1 MGSFTKIDSRKNLI
15 NLKEEDLVNKIPFSR
30 ICYVVNQGSGISKIE
45 KGFYRLTV
53 KTCDGLS
60 VPAMIFDLK
69 DFINSGLD
77 VAALVGKFIEI
88 QGTTSTWG
96 YSYSIIVDKIFLI
109 DQDCV
114 EDKDLFLGKTEDVD
128 LLLQQCAGAF
138 KNLDNCSV
146 PSIYRIGSYPSIYN
160 GEVGGY
166 VKFIWKWI
174 YQCMVYSNDMGSEF
188 LSTLYYTIIYYGRYL
203 DRVNSSDIITCRD
216 KIDLLKSIP
225 TIEGSSV
232 NSVVFDAMQAIL
244 GLGEPEHLF
253 AHVVYN
259 TFKNTQL
266 TATMLS
272 DWRITVMGGASTSK
286 GYVLRKY

>member
-1 MGSFTKIDSRKNLI
+1 MNSFTKVDSRKSQI
-15 NLKEEDLVNKIPFSR
+15 NLKEEDLVNKVPFSR
-30 ICYVVNQGSGISKIE
+30 VCYVLNQGSGISRLE
-45 KGFYRLTV
+45 KGFYRLMV
-53 KTCDGLS
+53 KTCDGLP

-77 VAALVGKFIEI
+77 VAALVGKFIEL
-88 QGTTSTWG
+88 QGTPTIWNN
-96 YSYSIIVDKIFLI
+96 SYSIVVDKIFLI
-109 DQDCV
+109 DQDNV
-114 EDKDLFLGKTEDVD
+114 EDKEQFLGKTEDVD

-138 KNLDNCSV
+138 KNLDNCSI
-146 PSIYRIGSYPSIYN
+146 PSIYKVGSFPSIYN

-174 YQCMVYSNDMGSEF
+174 YQCMVYSSDMNSDF
-188 LSTLYYTIIYYGRYL
+188 LSTLYYTIVYYGRYL
-203 DRVNSSDIITCRD
+203 DRINSSDVITCKD
-216 KIDLLKSIP
+216 KIDLLKTIP
-225 TIEGSSV
+225 TADGSNV
-232 NSVVFDAMQAIL
+232 NSVVLDSMQALL

-253 AHVVYN
+253 AHVIYN
-259 TFKNTQL
+259 TFKNTQV